1 MTCDLLNPRSKHA
14 RFYMSCRVGPSFTAF
29 DEFRAQFY
37 GTNMFHAQFYG
48 TNMFHAQF
56 YGI

>member
-1 MTCDLLNPRSKHA
+1 MCSASRASKWKN
-14 RFYMSCRVGPSFTAF
+14 PSFTAF

-48 TNMFHAQF
+48 TNMFHMLEVAWF
-56 YGI
+56 FMVWD